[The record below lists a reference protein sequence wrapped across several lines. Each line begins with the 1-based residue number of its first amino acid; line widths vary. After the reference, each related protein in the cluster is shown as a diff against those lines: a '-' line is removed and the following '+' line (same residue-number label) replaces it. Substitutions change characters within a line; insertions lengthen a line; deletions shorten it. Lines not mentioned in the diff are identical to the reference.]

1 MNEKIISG
9 LIRKRPASPDKSYIF
24 VHDNIAICKAI
35 VTLDY
40 MSLYISRTGDG
51 YFTAESFCNWI
62 RDTVNTGTEL
72 SEYTFVLSC
81 DRKKT
86 NDLLEETLKNNQIPY
101 KANGYVVFRGKEYLA
116 KYERQ
121 DELEKAL
128 AGYVARYE
136 GSENTTNA

>member
-86 NDLLEETLKNNQIPY
+86 NDLLE
-101 KANGYVVFRGKEYLA
+101 
-116 KYERQ
+116 
-121 DELEKAL
+121 
-128 AGYVARYE
+128 
-136 GSENTTNA
+136 